1 MVERCILVFIC
12 FVASNIALW
21 LRVKLRE
28 WQCAAVSL
36 FKLVATVLRVGEIS
50 IAMSG
55 DIFAAYYRGAMGIL
69 LVYDVM
75 DESSFNSTH

>member
-12 FVASNIALW
+12 FVASNIALR
-21 LRVKLRE
+21 LLVKLRE

-36 FKLVATVLRVGEIS
+36 FKLVETVLQDGEIS
-50 IAMSG
+50 IAMSLG
-55 DIFAAYYRGAMGIL
+55 YFAAYYRGAMGIL
-69 LVYDVM
+69 LVYDVT